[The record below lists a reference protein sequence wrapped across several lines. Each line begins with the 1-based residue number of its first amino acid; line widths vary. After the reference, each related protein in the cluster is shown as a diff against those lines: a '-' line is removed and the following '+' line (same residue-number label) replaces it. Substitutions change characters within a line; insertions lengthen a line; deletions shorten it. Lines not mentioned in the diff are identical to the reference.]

1 MKITFS
7 GLIHYRGGIG
17 QLIYILHRL
26 TGLGILGFLVVH
38 IFDTATVFFAP
49 ALYADAIALYRNPV
63 FLIGEIF
70 LVFSV
75 IYHGV
80 NGARI
85 ALFDL
90 IWVKKWALPA
100 EPRTAVWTLIIAI
113 VLWLPAAIIM
123 TRNLIANL

>member
-1 MKITFS
+1 MKTTFN
-7 GLIHYRGGIG
+7 GLLHYRGGIG
-17 QLIYILHRL
+17 QLSYILHRL
-26 TGLGILGFLVVH
+26 TGLGILGFLVLH

-49 ALYADAIALYRNPV
+49 ALYSEAIAFYRNPV
-63 FLIGEIF
+63 FLTGEIF
-70 LVFSV
+70 LIFSV

-90 IWVKKWALPA
+90 FLVKKWALPA

-113 VLWLPAAIIM
+113 ILWLPAAIIM
-123 TRNLIANL
+123 ARNLIANL